1 MTPSAKRE
9 VLAVLVQEHGV
20 PVRQACQAV
29 RLSRAAYYRP
39 PRSRLIQDAEVVTAL
54 NEVVGRHSRWGFWK
68 CFYRLRRAGHRWN
81 HKRVHRV
88 YCALRL
94 NLPRRTKRRVPARL
108 RQPLVA
114 PARLNEIWALD
125 FMVDALYDGRGFR
138 TFNVIDEGNREGLAI
153 EVGTSI
159 PSARVIRVLDELIR
173 LYGRPT
179 RVRVDNGPELTAEA
193 FVEWCAAQRIA
204 IGYIQPGK
212 PDQNAF
218 IERFNRSFREEV
230 LDAYLFDSLQQVRE
244 ITEAWLEIYNTER
257 PHDSLG
263 QVPPV
268 AFLSRPDAPVKSTF
282 EVST

>member
-9 VLAVLVQEHGV
+9 VVAVLVGDHGV
-20 PVRQACQAV
+20 PVRRACQAV

-39 PRSRLIQDAEVVTAL
+39 PRSQLGRDLDVVGAL
-54 NEVVGRHSRWGFWK
+54 NEVVARHARWGFWK
-68 CFYRLRRAGHRWN
+68 CFYRLRRAGHHWN

-114 PARLNEIWALD
+114 PARLNETWALD
-125 FMVDALYDGRGFR
+125 FMADALYDGRGFR
-138 TFNVIDEGNREGLAI
+138 TFNVLDEGNREGLAI
-153 EVGTSI
+153 EIGTSI
-159 PSARVIRVLDELIR
+159 PSARVIRVLDDLVQ
-173 LYGRPT
+173 LYGRPA

-193 FVEWCAAQRIA
+193 FVDWCLAQRIA

-218 IERFNRSFREEV
+218 IERFNRTFREEV
-230 LDAYLFDSLQQVRE
+230 LNAYLFDSLEQVQE
-244 ITEAWLEIYNTER
+244 ITDVWLATYNTER

-263 QVPPV
+263 QVPPLT
-268 AFLSRPDAPVKSTF
+268 FLPRPDAPAKSTF

>member
-1 MTPSAKRE
+1 MSAI
-9 VLAVLVQEHGV
+9 LVTEHQLSV
-20 PVRQACQAV
+20 SHACRVAG
-29 RLSRAAYYRP
+29 LSRTAWYPRP
-39 PRSRLIQDAEVVTAL
+39 AEPATRDGTVIEAL
-54 NEVVGRHSRWGFWK
+54 RMIVEQHGRWGFWK
-68 CFYRLRRAGHRWN
+68 CFDRLRLLGQPWN
-81 HKRVHRV
+81 HKRVYRV
-88 YCALRL
+88 YCALGL
-94 NLPRRTKRRVPARL
+94 NRPRRTKRRIPARL

-114 PARLNEIWALD
+114 PARLNETWALD
-125 FMVDALYDGRGFR
+125 FMADALYDGRGFR
-138 TFNVIDEGNREGLAI
+138 TFNVLDEGNREALAI

-159 PSARVIRVLDELIR
+159 PSARVIRVLHELIQ
-173 LYGRPT
+173 LHGRPA

-230 LDAYLFDSLQQVRE
+230 LDAYLFDSLDQVRE
-244 ITEAWLEIYNTER
+244 LTEAWLETYNTER

-263 QVPPV
+263 QVPPLV
-268 AFLSRPDAPVKSTF
+268 FLPRPTAPVESSF